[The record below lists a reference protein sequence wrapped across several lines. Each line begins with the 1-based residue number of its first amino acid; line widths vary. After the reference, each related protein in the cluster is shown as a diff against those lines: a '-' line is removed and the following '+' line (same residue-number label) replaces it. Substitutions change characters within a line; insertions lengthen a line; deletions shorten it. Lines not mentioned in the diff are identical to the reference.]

1 MKPWGRAICRKE
13 ADAGSRL
20 RARTL
25 MAKRAEIIAGGG
37 EELSPRLGKRHFDA
51 TLQALA
57 VASIFY
63 HVWAIHNA
71 GYGKPDLDRF

>member
-1 MKPWGRAICRKE
+1 MHPDGQTSGNNCR
-13 ADAGSRL
+13 
-20 RARTL
+20 
-25 MAKRAEIIAGGG
+25 GGG